1 MSKVTIYDVAREA
14 GVSAS
19 TVSRAFSRPG
29 RVSNATAQRIRQVA
43 EELGYRAEPMVVTPA
58 VSRQRTR
65 TIGLA
70 VSDITNPFYFG
81 IIRGAEKG
89 AVALDRSVMLVDTQE
104 SESLERSILNRTL
117 PLIDGLVIASSRVDD
132 TKLRQMAKEIPVM
145 MLNRVVQGLPSIIP
159 DSARGMRRAVEHLT
173 SLGHRAIWYA
183 AGPEASWAD
192 GARYRAFRE
201 AAHELVF
208 AEHRIGPFQPT
219 LAGGAKAADV
229 LLERGATAVVAY
241 NDLMALGMM
250 RRLRERGVDIPGEIS
265 IVGFDDSFGSDL
277 VTPRLTTVA
286 APLVRL
292 GELAMVNVVAM
303 TEGKQWRG
311 SEPIVVPVAFRER
324 ESTAPPRPTS
334 A

>member
-29 RVSNATAQRIRQVA
+29 RVKNATAQHIREVA
-43 EELGYRAEPMVVTPA
+43 ELLGYRAEPLVSTPA
-58 VSRQRTR
+58 LSRQRTR
-65 TIGLA
+65 TIGVA

-89 AVALDRSVMLVDTQE
+89 AAALDHSVMLIDAQE
-104 SESLERSILNRTL
+104 SEALERTLLDRTL
-117 PLIDGLVIASSRVDD
+117 PLIDALVMASSRLDD
-132 TKLRQMAKEIPVM
+132 TRLRQLAKEVPVM

-159 DSARGMRRAVEHLT
+159 DSARGMRRSVEHLT
-173 SLGHRAIWYA
+173 SLGHRHIWYA
-183 AGPEASWAD
+183 AGPEASWAN

-201 AAHELVF
+201 ASHELVF
-208 AEHRIGPFQPT
+208 TEHRIGPFPPT
-219 LAGGAKAADV
+219 LAGGVRAADELV
-229 LLERGATAVVAY
+229 ERQATAVVAF

-250 RRLRERGVDIPGEIS
+250 RRLRARGVRVPEDIS
-265 IVGFDDSFGSDL
+265 VVGFDDSFGSDL

-292 GELAMVNVVAM
+292 GELATTNVIAMVD
-303 TEGKQWRG
+303 GKQWRG
-311 SEPIVVPVAFRER
+311 TEPIVVPVALRER
-324 ESTAPPRPTS
+324 ESTAPPRR